1 MQAGI
6 QVFCRDLEA
15 RRGQVVGKLFRLRP
29 ALQTSLVLGPL
40 LLGLITS
47 SGFTPAP
54 ARIVWTVPKHAS
66 KLVRLKSDLPRS
78 TTMLM
83 KNILLLALFACSL
96 ASTEV
101 RAETLPLP
109 ANLIGAASDAG
120 ESLLVEADA
129 REAYFP
135 LAINFVTQKNQAFC
149 GVASSVMVLN
159 AIGVPAPTVP
169 EYDPYTTFTQDNL
182 LDARSEQVIPVET
195 IKKQGMTLDELGGL
209 LALQP
214 LQIEIRHAEDSN
226 LEKFR
231 KEARDYLASEGRF
244 VIVNYLRKAMGQEKG
259 GHISPLA
266 AYDVESDRFLILDVA
281 RYKYPPVW
289 VTAADLFNAMNTQ
302 DSDNNNRTRGYVLIA
317 ARP

>member
-1 MQAGI
+1 
-6 QVFCRDLEA
+6 
-15 RRGQVVGKLFRLRP
+15 
-29 ALQTSLVLGPL
+29 
-40 LLGLITS
+40 
-47 SGFTPAP
+47 
-54 ARIVWTVPKHAS
+54 
-66 KLVRLKSDLPRS
+66 
-78 TTMLM
+78 MLM
-83 KNILLLALFACSL
+83 KNVIRLALFATLL
-96 ASTEV
+96 ASMEA

-120 ESLLVEADA
+120 ETLLIEADA

-159 AIGVPAPTVP
+159 AIGVPAPPVP
-169 EYDPYTTFTQDNL
+169 EYDPYSTFTQDNL

-214 LQIEIRHAEDSN
+214 VQVEVRHAADSN
-226 LEKFR
+226 LDTFR
-231 KEARDYLASEGRF
+231 KEARGYLATQRHF

-266 AYDVESDRFLILDVA
+266 AYDAETDRFLILDVA

-289 VTAADLFNAMNTQ
+289 VTTADLFNAMNTQ
-302 DSDNNNRTRGYVLIA
+302 DSDNDNRTRGYVLIA
-317 ARP
+317 AKP